1 MARPSK
7 AHERREEL
15 LPPIA
20 EAFSELGYRRSTTA
34 DLARR
39 CGVQENILYRLWEDK
54 KAMFLAAIEYLFH
67 YRLEQVHRVLKELPE
82 GRDALDALIEDVAN
96 NLGKVGLYR
105 IIHAALGEL
114 HDAEIRATL
123 AKMYEHYRGLV
134 MKLLADRGDGSA
146 PPGLVTNR
154 DAAWGVMSLVTMMNL
169 ASELDLVGPRQ
180 RKQIF
185 TRVARVV
192 SGLEVE

>member
-1 MARPSK
+1 M
-7 AHERREEL
+7 
-15 LPPIA
+15 
-20 EAFSELGYRRSTTA
+20 GYRRSTTA
-34 DLARR
+34 DLAKC
-39 CGVQENILYRLWEDK
+39 CGVQENILYRLWADK
-54 KAMFLAAIEYLFH
+54 KAMFLAAIDYLFQF
-67 YRLEQVHRVLKELPE
+67 RLEQVHRVLKELPDD
-82 GRDALDALIEDVAN
+82 RDPLDALIEDVAS

-134 MKLLADRGDGSA
+134 MKLLAERSDGRR
-146 PPGLVTNR
+146 PPGPVTDR

-180 RKQIF
+180 RKQ
-185 TRVARVV
+185 TATSVV
-192 SGLEVE
+192 QVLSRLDTE